1 MEKRYF
7 FFSVGSII
15 LDDIVMSDGQTSMG
29 VLGGGSTHAAM
40 GMRVWTDHVGL
51 VAAVG
56 HNFPESL
63 SDEMAEAFDVR
74 GVRHLDI
81 NTPRAWQVIE
91 ADGFR
96 TEVFRSDF
104 DEFITID
111 PQPEDLPESYWK
123 ASGVH
128 LQCAAPFPLL
138 IWVDKLRSSGNLLI
152 LWEPWD
158 EYLQLEN
165 REQIRAL
172 LPRVDVFSP
181 GLSEAGRLTQL
192 QDPIQIV
199 GELLDDGAPI
209 VALRMGANGSLVGSS
224 RAGIQHVPAYPVD
237 NLVDVTG
244 AGNSYCGGFLVGLEG
259 TGDPLVAG
267 QYGTVSASITLEQFG
282 ALVPIQG
289 LRKKAQRRFREV
301 K

>member
-1 MEKRYF
+1 MEKRF

-15 LDDIVMSDGQTSMG
+15 LDDIVLFDGQTYMQ

-40 GMRVWTDHVGL
+40 GMRVWADQVGL
-51 VAAVG
+51 VAAIG
-56 HNFPESL
+56 FNFPQPLLREL
-63 SDEMAEAFDVR
+63 AEVIDVG

-111 PQPEDLPESYWK
+111 PQPEDLPEFYWN

-128 LQCAAPFPLL
+128 LQCAAPLPLL
-138 IWVDKLRSSGNLLI
+138 KWVDKLRSSGNVLI

-158 EYLQLEN
+158 EFLQPEN
-165 REQIRAL
+165 REQIRRL
-172 LPRVDVFSP
+172 LPMVDVFSP
-181 GLSEAGRLTQL
+181 GLSEARRLTQL
-192 QDPIQIV
+192 QDPLQIV
-199 GELLDDGAPI
+199 RELLSDGAPM
-209 VALRMGANGSLVGSS
+209 VALRMGPNGSLVGSS
-224 RAGIQHVPAYPVD
+224 RKGIQHVPAYPVD

-267 QYGTVSASITLEQFG
+267 QYGAVSASITLEQFG
-282 ALVPIQG
+282 ALVSIQG
-289 LRKKAQRRFREV
+289 LRENAQSRFREV